1 MNDHT
6 EAVLH
11 YPLMRHALQAYTVT
25 PMGKTLAAQ
34 LHPHAD
40 AAVLDVQL
48 RETSEMAATLA
59 IGADPPLAP
68 VVDIRSY
75 LEAAQIAGFY
85 LDGVQFLDVAQCLEV
100 LQRLRRYGQ
109 MESQRVP
116 LLSRRLA
123 RLSDFSIVL
132 REIRTA
138 LDDKGA
144 VRDHASPALQDIR
157 QRLKRVRDRVHR
169 TLHDLMTTYSSVVQ
183 DPVVTIRNERF
194 VIPLK
199 TDFRQALRGIVH
211 GESASGATVY
221 VEPDSVVELNNDLLH
236 IQAEEE
242 REVRRI
248 LRQLTERLAAQSV
261 AVAQAL
267 ELLGEVDCIMA
278 KGRLSRQMQ
287 GTAPQFAPVRAPH
300 TQCPELR
307 LLGARH
313 PLLPAAVPIDICLG
327 PEDHTLV
334 ITGPNT
340 GGKTAAL
347 KTVGLLVL
355 MAQSGLHIPAQADS
369 VLPLFTEVFVD
380 LGDEQSLQQNLSTF
394 SAHVAN
400 ICTMMEQVSSRSLV
414 LLDELGAGTDPM
426 EGGPLGV
433 AILEYFHN
441 SGAMTLATTHH
452 SAIKAYATAMPQVA
466 CAAVDFDLE
475 TLQPRYQLLYGLPG
489 RSKAF
494 TIAQQLGLPA
504 PVIARAEQE
513 AGLTQ
518 LRSEQ
523 LLTRLEAERQTL
535 ESQRQQ
541 LQAER
546 TEVDRLHAAAQHT
559 LAQATAEEQR
569 IRHALYNEGQIL
581 LKTARQDLDATL
593 AAVRQQAPA
602 GTVIAFPQEAWQRV
616 VQTVESL
623 APAATETPA
632 VPLPLQVGEHVRVR
646 SLNVTGRLLTPVA
659 GSGNVQVDVG
669 GKTITVAAAG
679 LERATE
685 QGQKTP
691 AASTGRPARSRRR
704 AEAVEELSPE
714 LYLLGTTIDEALP
727 TVEKYLDR
735 AFTEGL
741 PRVHIVHGVGSGRL
755 RQAITALLE
764 HHPLVRRF
772 QAGDAGGG
780 TTIVELEG

>member
-6 EAVLH
+6 EAVLD

-25 PMGKTLAAQ
+25 PMGKTLASQ
-34 LHPHAD
+34 LHPQAD
-40 AAVLDVQL
+40 ATVLDVQL
-48 RETSEMAATLA
+48 QETAEMAATLA
-59 IGADPPLAP
+59 SGADPPLAP

-85 LDGVQFLDVAQCLEV
+85 LEGVQFLDVAQCLEV

-138 LDDKGA
+138 IDDKGA

-169 TLHDLMTTYSSVVQ
+169 TLHSLMTTYSSVVQ

-221 VEPDSVVELNNDLLH
+221 VEPDSVVELNNELLH

-242 REVRRI
+242 REVRQI

-261 AVAQAL
+261 AVEQAL
-267 ELLGEVDCIMA
+267 ELLGEIDFIVA

-287 GTAPQFAPVRAPH
+287 GTAPRFASAPH
-300 TQCPELR
+300 TQRPVLR

-327 PEDHTLV
+327 PEDRTLV

-347 KTVGLLVL
+347 KTLGLLVL
-355 MAQSGLHIPAQADS
+355 MAQSRLHIPALADS

-394 SAHVAN
+394 SAHLVN
-400 ICTMMEQVSSRSLV
+400 IRTMMEQVSPGSLV

-433 AILEYFHN
+433 AMLEYFHN

-452 SAIKAYATAMPQVA
+452 SAIKAYAMAMPQVA

-535 ESQRQQ
+535 ERQRQQ

-546 TEVDRLHAAAQHT
+546 TEVDRLHAEAQHT

-569 IRHALYNEGQIL
+569 IRHALYNEGQML

-623 APAATETPA
+623 APAAAEVPA
-632 VPLPLQVGEHVRVR
+632 VPAPLQVGEHVRVR
-646 SLNVTGRLLTPVA
+646 SLNITGRLLTPVV

-685 QGQKTP
+685 QGERTP

-704 AEAVEELSPE
+704 AEAVVELSPE
-714 LYLLGTTIDEALP
+714 LYLLGATIDEALP
-727 TVEKYLDR
+727 TVEKYLDQ
-735 AFTEGL
+735 AFTAGL

>member
-6 EAVLH
+6 EAVLD
-11 YPLMRHALQAYTVT
+11 YPLMRNALQAYTVT
-25 PMGKTLAAQ
+25 PMGKTFASE

-40 AAVLDVQL
+40 ATALEVQL
-48 RETSEMAATLA
+48 RETSEMAVTLA
-59 IGADPPLAP
+59 MGAAPPLAP
-68 VVDIRSY
+68 VSDIRSY

-85 LDGVQFLDVAQCLEV
+85 LEGGQFLDVAQCLEV

-123 RLSDFSIVL
+123 RLSDFGILL

-138 LDDKGA
+138 LDEKGA

-169 TLHDLMTTYSSVVQ
+169 TLHDLMSTYSSVVQ
-183 DPVVTIRNERF
+183 DAVVTIRNERF

-236 IQAEEE
+236 IQAAEE
-242 REVRRI
+242 REVRQI

-261 AVAQAL
+261 AVEQAL
-267 ELLGEVDCIMA
+267 ELLGEVDFMVA
-278 KGRLSRQMQ
+278 KGHLSQQMQ
-287 GTAPQFAPVRAPH
+287 GTAPQFAARPA
-300 TQCPELR
+300 LR

-313 PLLPAAVPIDICLG
+313 PLLATAVPIDIRLG
-327 PEDHTLV
+327 PEDRTLV

-347 KTVGLLVL
+347 KTLGLLVL
-355 MAQSGLHIPAQADS
+355 MAQSGLHIPVQADS
-369 VLPLFTEVFVD
+369 VLPLFSEVFVD

-394 SAHVAN
+394 SAHLSN
-400 ICTMMEQVSSRSLV
+400 IRTMMEQVASHSLV

-433 AILEYFHN
+433 AILEYFHT

-452 SAIKAYATAMPQVA
+452 SAIKAYATSMPQVA

-475 TLQPRYQLLYGLPG
+475 TLQPRYHLLYGLPG

-518 LRSEQ
+518 VRTEQ
-523 LLTRLEAERQTL
+523 FLTRLEAERQIL
-535 ESQRQQ
+535 ETQRQQ
-541 LQAER
+541 LQADR
-546 TEVDRLHAAAQHT
+546 TEVDRLHTVAQHT

-569 IRHALYNEGQIL
+569 MRHAFYNEGQML

-616 VQTVESL
+616 VQTVEAL
-623 APAATETPA
+623 APAAAETPA
-632 VPLPLQVGEHVRVR
+632 VPPPLQVGEPVRVR
-646 SLNVTGRLLTPVA
+646 GLNITGRLLTPVA

-679 LERATE
+679 LERATD
-685 QGQKTP
+685 QADRASATS
-691 AASTGRPARSRRR
+691 AAGRPARSRRR
-704 AEAVEELSPE
+704 PAAVEDFSPE
-714 LYLLGTTIDEALP
+714 LHVLGATIDEALP
-727 TVEKYLDR
+727 IVEK
-735 AFTEGL
+735 
-741 PRVHIVHGVGSGRL
+741 
-755 RQAITALLE
+755 
-764 HHPLVRRF
+764 
-772 QAGDAGGG
+772 
-780 TTIVELEG
+780 

>member
-6 EAVLH
+6 EAVLD

-25 PMGKTLAAQ
+25 PMGKTVALQ

-40 AAVLDVQL
+40 ATVLEVQL

-75 LEAAQIAGFY
+75 LEAVHIVGFY
-85 LDGVQFLDVAQCLEV
+85 LEGVQFLDVAQCLEV

-109 MESQRVP
+109 LESQRVP

-123 RLSDFSIVL
+123 RLNDFSIVL

-138 LDDKGA
+138 LDDKGV

-169 TLHDLMTTYSSVVQ
+169 TLHNLMTTYSSVVQ

-221 VEPDSVVELNNDLLH
+221 VEPDSAVELNNELFH

-242 REVRRI
+242 REVRQI

-261 AVAQAL
+261 AVDQAL
-267 ELLGEVDCIMA
+267 ELLGEVDFISA
-278 KGRLSRQMQ
+278 KGRLSLQMQ
-287 GTAPQFAPVRAPH
+287 GTAPQFASARAPR
-300 TQCPELR
+300 TERPALR

-327 PEDHTLV
+327 PEDRTLV

-347 KTVGLLVL
+347 KAVGLLVL

-369 VLPLFTEVFVD
+369 VLPLFTEIFVD

-394 SAHVAN
+394 SAHLAN
-400 ICTMMEQVSSRSLV
+400 IRTMMDQVSSHSLV

-441 SGAMTLATTHH
+441 SEAMTLATTHH
-452 SAIKAYATAMPQVA
+452 STIKAYATAMPQVA

-535 ESQRQQ
+535 ENQRQH

-546 TEVDRLHAAAQHT
+546 TEVDRLHAAAQQT
-559 LAQATAEEQR
+559 LAQATTEEQR
-569 IRHALYNEGQIL
+569 IRHVLYNEGQIL

-646 SLNVTGRLLTPVA
+646 GLNVTGHLLTSVA
-659 GSGNVQVDVG
+659 GGGNVQVDVG

-685 QGQKTP
+685 QGAKTP
-691 AASTGRPARSRRR
+691 PASTGRLARPRRR

-727 TVEKYLDR
+727 SVEKYLDR

-755 RQAITALLE
+755 RQAIIALLE

-780 TTIVELEG
+780 TTLVELEG